1 MNLKDLFKQT
11 KEISELLNGE
21 LLEIS
26 VRQHQVT
33 ISVKE
38 PMLSLPYV
46 KEILNSAKNS
56 SDSFVSTKNDV
67 LYFTIGGLSKKIGKK
82 NIFYP
87 FIDIITSFADNI
99 CACPS
104 LEFIISNQYMK
115 CFLDKPG
122 LKRGFREETK
132 ESLMDYEDILE
143 AEGKGELELHPQRP
157 YLLFINEDYK
167 E

>member
-11 KEISELLNGE
+11 KVISELLNGE

-82 NIFYP
+82 NVFYP

-122 LKRGFREETK
+122 LKV
-132 ESLMDYEDILE
+132 SDLMDYEDILE

-157 YLLFINEDYK
+157 YLLFINEEFK